1 MPATRT
7 GVRGRARLRAIPR
20 AAFASLASLALSV
33 APGCSPNRTGDE
45 LFDPSDDGAIVVDA
59 VLLVGASFPS
69 IYLGQA
75 ISPGGVFTRDAVALS
90 GASVRI
96 ESGGIVVVGYREAD
110 TVPGRYDV
118 FGVLDVVQP
127 DTEYTLRVTAT
138 DGRVVTATTRTP
150 RPFDVERWVL
160 LDDAGEAIARE
171 LADVEDLGEGVYD
184 DPRNRVPYAQGLL
197 EARFTRPDVPGF
209 QVSVTSL
216 DPDSDLVV
224 DPDLFTEDELAD
236 LDRALASPP
245 LAGEDD
251 TLRLPWLAI
260 FWGGRTMVR
269 IFALDENWYDL
280 IRSSPELASGQT
292 GALAFG
298 GNFGDSFERPI
309 FHVEGGIGLFGSAAV
324 DSNAFFVL
332 PEAATP

>member
-1 MPATRT
+1 VPALP
-7 GVRGRARLRAIPR
+7 A
-20 AAFASLASLALSV
+20 LALG
-33 APGCSPNRTGDE
+33 ALLTAGGCSPNRTGDE

-59 VLLVGASFPS
+59 VLIVDAAFPS

-75 ISPGGVFTRDAVALS
+75 IAPGSVFTRDRVALP

-96 ESGGIVVVGYREAD
+96 ESEGHVVVGYRED
-110 TVPGRYDV
+110 DVQPGRYEV

-127 DTEYTLRVTAT
+127 GTEYTLHVTAA
-138 DGRVVTATTRTP
+138 DGRTATATTRTP
-150 RPFDVERWVL
+150 ERFQVERWLL
-160 LDDAGEAIARE
+160 LDDAGEAIVRD
-171 LADVEDLGEGVYD
+171 LGSIGDLGEDVYD
-184 DPRNRVPYAQGLL
+184 DPRNRIPYSDGLL
-197 EARFTRPDVPGF
+197 EARFPRPGIPGF
-209 QVSVTSL
+209 QVSITSL

-224 DPDLFTEDELAD
+224 DPDFFTPDELAD

-245 LAGEDD
+245 LAGEDG

-309 FHVEGGIGLFGSAAV
+309 FHVDGGIGLFGSAAV
-324 DSNAFFVL
+324 DSNAVFVL
-332 PEAATP
+332 PEDAAP